1 MEELKTIR
9 KQYEDELIQMKTKL
23 VENEME
29 KKK

>member
-23 VENEME
+23 VENEMD